1 MTALTEREYRVPVRV
16 MLSIPD
22 APSRQRLLAL
32 AREAEATDRARAED
46 RKQRAE
52 ARDRQ
57 RRKDWHADPWVQDVL
72 LAARLMRA
80 RSEAAGHRPGYWS
93 APCGGCDR
101 MRPGDQRQC
110 RECGRYGNA

>member
-1 MTALTEREYRVPVRV
+1 MIALTRREYAVPVSV
-16 MLSIPD
+16 MLQLPD
-22 APSRQRLLAL
+22 HRSRDRILAY
-32 AREAEATDRARAED
+32 ARAVEATDRARAQD

-52 ARDRQ
+52 DRARQ

>member
-1 MTALTEREYRVPVRV
+1 MSALTERAYPVPVDV
-16 MLSIPD
+16 MLSLPD
-22 APSRQRLLAL
+22 QRSRERLLAL
-32 AREAEATDRARAED
+32 ARAQEDAARARWADTNRRAAE
-46 RKQRAE
+46 R
-52 ARDRQ
+52 ARDLREN
-57 RRKDWHADPWVQDVL
+57 WHADPWVQDVL